1 MGYLLNHCSNSF
13 DLNLVTWANEANRIL
28 GSLPTKEK
36 LQYLTDKWLQVM
48 DNFNREFHTHV
59 YMESE
64 KPLRREK
71 RKTRTTVDF
80 MDDDEVIKLSE
91 RFGIGNEE
99 PNVTKLSNLMN
110 YVLQSLFKKY
120 QNDYQLVLNQD

>member
-1 MGYLLNHCSNSF
+1 
-13 DLNLVTWANEANRIL
+13 
-28 GSLPTKEK
+28 
-36 LQYLTDKWLQVM
+36 M

-120 QNDYQLVLNQD
+120 QNDYQLVLN